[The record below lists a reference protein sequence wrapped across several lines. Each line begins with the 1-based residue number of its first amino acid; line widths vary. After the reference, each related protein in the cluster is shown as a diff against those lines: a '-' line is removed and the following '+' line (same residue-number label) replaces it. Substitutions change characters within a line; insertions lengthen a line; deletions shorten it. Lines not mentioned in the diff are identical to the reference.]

1 MEELRRCPDERSR
14 MELLSDTKWGVLQR
28 WDPPQFLGPPPSPK
42 TPPIYVGPP
51 PVLKTPPNS

>member
-28 WDPPQFLGPPPSPK
+28 WDPPPILG
-42 TPPIYVGPP
+42 TPP
-51 PVLKTPPNS
+51 KS